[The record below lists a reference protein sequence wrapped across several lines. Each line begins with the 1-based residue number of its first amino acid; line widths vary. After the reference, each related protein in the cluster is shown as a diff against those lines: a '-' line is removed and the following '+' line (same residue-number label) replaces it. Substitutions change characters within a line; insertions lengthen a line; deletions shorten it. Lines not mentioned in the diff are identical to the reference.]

1 MVFCVFIFTFSF
13 RLNGNKGQL
22 DERDFRLYYGNFFWK
37 YLSERYLVAAIFKLL
52 STITRHIG
60 NSILKDTLLLK
71 ILWTWVYVHANSFI
85 KTSVNIMKGKSTKKP
100 GKLSVAQK
108 SKPVIWRSLQYHFY
122 MLRFLPNKPRFWI

>member
-1 MVFCVFIFTFSF
+1 MVFCIFIFTFLF
-13 RLNGNKGQL
+13 RLNGKKL
-22 DERDFRLYYGNFFWK
+22 LYYSNFFWK
-37 YLSERYLVAAIFKLL
+37 YHSKRYLVTAVFKLL
-52 STITRHIG
+52 STITRHTG

-85 KTSVNIMKGKSTKKP
+85 KTSVNIMKRKLTRKP

-108 SKPVIWRSLQYHFY
+108 SKALIRRSLHHYFY